1 MDHLIQVAGL
11 GSPSCTLLALE
22 LHKMKPD
29 PLLVVH
35 RPCLVPPL
43 PNRAPQEHPFI
54 IHVLENP
61 PFRVCF
67 WES

>member
-1 MDHLIQVAGL
+1 MAPPGAN
-11 GSPSCTLLALE
+11 CCKLLALE

-29 PLLVVH
+29 PLLAVPH
-35 RPCLVPPL
+35 PCLVPPL
-43 PNRAPQEHPFI
+43 PSRAPQEHAFI

-61 PFRVCF
+61 PFGVCF